1 MNKLKLALLASAGS
15 FTLAF
20 ADGAAMAQ
28 KVEDAVTAN
37 SDALWAVGGTIIVL
51 SAIALIISRI
61 KRVTS

>member
-1 MNKLKLALLASAGS
+1 
-15 FTLAF
+15 
-20 ADGAAMAQ
+20 MAQ